1 MNRLLLLICW
11 ILSPILMWS
20 QKPVQLGLIN
30 ADCIGAVLIKDSIG
44 PVFSPQG
51 FGNKLEISGF
61 KLGDPM
67 FIEQEHNSVWYKFT
81 VPFDATL
88 TFDIVPIHADDDFDF
103 MLFFY
108 DGPAFCQ
115 TIIEN
120 RATPVRSNIS
130 RKNIDVKGYTGLS
143 LSSVEEYVPSGP
155 GSSYSRALPVK
166 RGQQYY
172 LLVDNPFRE
181 NRGHSIYLT
190 YHKKEGN
197 SDPRKREEAAN
208 EEYNPLTSKL
218 RIKIFDV
225 DTKDPVGSVITI
237 EGMPNNEILEYQNV
251 SEKIIDIISYRS
263 YSISSVAK
271 GYMLNTK
278 TVIPSK
284 QDEYLVEIGLKKI
297 APGAKITLE
306 AIKFEE
312 DKAIFLEKSLPA
324 LKQLITFLSENPNV
338 QVEIAGHVNGLGKKN
353 KKEFKDLSTMRAQA
367 VSDYVSMQGIPA
379 SRMEVK
385 GYGNAEMLFPEPLNS
400 GQMEAN
406 RRVEIKILKD

>member
-11 ILSPILMWS
+11 IFTPILMWS

-44 PVFSPQG
+44 PVFSPRG

-61 KLGDPM
+61 QLGDPM

-81 VPFDATL
+81 VPYDATF
-88 TFDIVPIHADDDFDF
+88 TFDVVPIHADDDFDF
-103 MLFFY
+103 MLFLY

-120 RATPVRSNIS
+120 KATPVRSNIS
-130 RKNIDVKGYTGLS
+130 RKNIDVNGYTGLS
-143 LSSVEEYVPSGP
+143 LSAIEEYVPSGP

-172 LLVDNPFRE
+172 LLLDNPFRE

-190 YHKKEGN
+190 FHKKEGDV
-197 SDPRKREEAAN
+197 DPRKREE
-208 EEYNPLTSKL
+208 EVKQEYNPLTSKL
-218 RIKIFDV
+218 RIKVFDV

-237 EGMPNNEILEYQNV
+237 EGMPNNEVLEFQNV
-251 SEKIIDIISYRS
+251 SDKIVDIISYRS

-284 QDEYLVEIGLKKI
+284 EDEYLVEIGLKKI
-297 APGAKITLE
+297 EPGAKITLE

-312 DKAIFLEKSLPA
+312 DKAVFLEKSLPA

-367 VSDYVSMQGIPA
+367 VSDYVSSNGIEA
-379 SRMEVK
+379 TRMEVQ

-406 RRVEIKILKD
+406 RRVEIRILKD